1 MRRMLPIL
9 LVLALLSSCG
19 SPSHPSADKS
29 DSPEGVLP
37 LPVTEDSIREVYG
50 EESKITPYG
59 CDFLVY
65 SSTDPNAGQFDW
77 IYGKTGQCCPLT
89 FCAHDILS
97 YKITDTG
104 QVQILQGTG
113 NPINASRSF
122 PSLRTAYAAL
132 RLDETGQPLPT
143 HQQYGIETDSPYWA
157 PRGECYTIGCPHG
170 SEALVDLRVTIE
182 GVEAVFG
189 PTAENADGFFDA
201 ASSIPVTEITFAGD
215 ACILTFRDTV
225 LESGTADPT
234 SNATCGLPTSFP
246 AGTLGDSNLFLSAAD
261 VRQEGRDVL
270 VTLTLTP
277 LAQTYTA
284 ENGQLLRSGSRPFLR
299 ILFREAD

>member
-9 LVLALLSSCG
+9 LVLALLSGCG
-19 SPSHPSADKS
+19 SSSHPSDGKS

-284 ENGQLLRSGSRPFLR
+284 ENGQLLRNESRPFLR

>member
-182 GVEAVFG
+182 GVEAVFV

>member
-9 LVLALLSSCG
+9 LVLTLLSSCG

-65 SSTDPNAGQFDW
+65 SSNDPNNGQFDW

-89 FCAHDILS
+89 FCTHDILS
-97 YKITDTG
+97 YKITGAG

-113 NPINASRSF
+113 NPINAGRSF

-234 SNATCGLPTSFP
+234 SNETCGLPTSFP

-284 ENGQLLRSGSRPFLR
+284 ENGQLLRNESRPFLR